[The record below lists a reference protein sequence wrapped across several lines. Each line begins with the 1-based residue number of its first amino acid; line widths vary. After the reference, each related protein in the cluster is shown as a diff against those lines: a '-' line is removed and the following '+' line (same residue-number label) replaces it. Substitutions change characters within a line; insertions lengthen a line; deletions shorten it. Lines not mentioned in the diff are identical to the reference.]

1 MPSDNFAG
9 RALVTLVVCLLTF
22 VFGIAQQT
30 DNGSLAGT
38 VKDPN
43 GLVVPNA
50 TVTAM
55 NLGTGLKRTVNANDD
70 GRWTITTLAI
80 GAYVVTAEATNFKP
94 ARQTARV
101 SASSTVS
108 VDLTLGLVEQVS
120 SVTVAAPPT
129 NSTIS
134 TEQSPVTGA
143 TLTGKAIENAPA
155 ANRSAFSFLAG
166 ETSISADLT
175 DPLTNGTGNPET
187 SVNGNRPTSLSVQK
201 DGVDATNLTGTGSLT
216 ENLSP
221 APETVEE
228 VKVLTSL
235 YDASLGR
242 NGGGTVQV
250 VTRRGA
256 NEFHGVGYIY
266 GQNEKFNANDF
277 FFNRD
282 GIDRQRARRLEGGF
296 TIGGP
301 IKKNKIFFFGGYQKT
316 DAHTAY
322 VPTAQSLVVV
332 PEALAFA
339 SDRSPDG
346 RRRAF
351 GVGRGAVNG
360 TGFANPNCITKAR
373 IPKGVTTNVLQ
384 FRSEE

>member
-1 MPSDNFAG
+1 
-9 RALVTLVVCLLTF
+9 
-22 VFGIAQQT
+22 
-30 DNGSLAGT
+30 
-38 VKDPN
+38 
-43 GLVVPNA
+43 
-50 TVTAM
+50 
-55 NLGTGLKRTVNANDD
+55 
-70 GRWTITTLAI
+70 
-80 GAYVVTAEATNFKP
+80 
-94 ARQTARV
+94 
-101 SASSTVS
+101 
-108 VDLTLGLVEQVS
+108 LTLGLVEQVS
-120 SVTVAAPPT
+120 SITVTAPPT

-134 TEQSPVTGA
+134 TEQSPVTGT

-187 SVNGNRPTSLSVQK
+187 SVNGNRPTSVSVQK

-250 VTRRGA
+250 VTRRGS
-256 NEFHGVGYIY
+256 NGFHGVGYLY
-266 GQNEKFNANDF
+266 GQNERFNANDF

-282 GIDRQRARRLEGGF
+282 GIDRQKARRLEGGF

-301 IKKNKIFFFGGYQKT
+301 IKKNKTFFFITTEYTRSKSPSSQTATFPTLDQRNGDFSKT
-316 DAHTAY
+316 FF
-322 VPTAQSLVVV
+322 S
-332 PEALAFA
+332 
-339 SDRSPDG
+339 DG
-346 RRRAF
+346 RLI
-351 GVGRGAVNG
+351 
-360 TGFANPNCITKAR
+360 TIYNPFDTFRDASGNLKRNPFPGNI
-373 IPKGVTTNVLQ
+373 IPKDMMDPVALKAMQFYPKPNQDPNPITHVNNFFLQGIGESYTRPVFDLKGDHSFIGCGVRAQQKPPGHRALRRLVEGWIQRPIRLGKGATELVAARDSIRARCHGVLNVRVEL
-384 FRSEE
+384 ED